1 MRWTPDFG
9 PVYKVR
15 KYGVRCGIAKEKGMS
30 RIRRKHGSQTKAKV
44 ALEASRN
51 ESTLSEIAFR
61 YKIHPIQVSKWR
73 KELLER
79 AHELFTDGRSK
90 SSGTEESSTVK
101 ELYEQIGRLKV
112 ENDFL
117 KKKSGL

>member
-1 MRWTPDFG
+1 
-9 PVYKVR
+9 
-15 KYGVRCGIAKEKGMS
+15 MS

-44 ALEASRN
+44 ALEATRN
-51 ESTLSEIAFR
+51 ELTLSEIASR

-79 AHELFTDGRSK
+79 AHELFADGRSRT
-90 SSGTEESSTVK
+90 SESGETSTIE

>member
-1 MRWTPDFG
+1 MSPI
-9 PVYKVR
+9 R
-15 KYGVRCGIAKEKGMS
+15 K
-30 RIRRKHGSQTKAKV
+30 KHGSQTKAKV
-44 ALEASRN
+44 ALEAARN
-51 ESTLSEIAFR
+51 ESTLSEIAKR
-61 YKIHPIQVSKWR
+61 YKVHPIQVGKWR

-79 AHELFTDGRSK
+79 AHELFTDRRTKGSSK
-90 SSGTEESSTVK
+90 EEDSSVE

>member
-1 MRWTPDFG
+1 MSR
-9 PVYKVR
+9 VR
-15 KYGVRCGIAKEKGMS
+15 K
-30 RIRRKHGSQTKAKV
+30 KHGSQTKAKV
-44 ALEASRN
+44 ALEATRN
-51 ESTLSEIAFR
+51 ESTLSQIASR

-79 AHELFTDGRSK
+79 AHELFVDGRSK
-90 SSGTEESSTVK
+90 SPDAEEGSTIE

>member
-1 MRWTPDFG
+1 
-9 PVYKVR
+9 
-15 KYGVRCGIAKEKGMS
+15 MS
-30 RIRRKHGSQTKAKV
+30 RIRKKHGSKMKAKV
-44 ALEASRN
+44 AIEAARN
-51 ESTLSEIAFR
+51 ESTLSEIASR
-61 YKIHPIQVSKWR
+61 YKVHPIQVSKWR

-79 AHELFTDGRSK
+79 AHELFVDGRSK
-90 SSGTEESSTVK
+90 SSGSEESSTIE